1 MTEKIDN
8 IILKNTTRNI
18 NNFVYEVNTL
28 NVSKDMVI
36 EHSRNTKNSTNMPVL
51 KILLPTNNL
60 TNDDKNFL
68 KTNIEEL
75 FFYKK
80 LDPVNVISFPNNFT
94 VPDDLREALEQKSYS
109 VFPKKKG
116 EGYIR
121 IKVYKL

>member
-116 EGYIR
+116 
-121 IKVYKL
+121 